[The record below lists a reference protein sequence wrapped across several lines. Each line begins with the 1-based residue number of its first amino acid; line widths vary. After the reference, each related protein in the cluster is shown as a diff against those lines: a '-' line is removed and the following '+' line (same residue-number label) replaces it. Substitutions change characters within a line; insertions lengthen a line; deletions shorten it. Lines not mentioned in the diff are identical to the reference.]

1 MKMTILAASL
11 ALAGVAQAAEITIYK
26 QPNFS
31 GGDQTFSRD
40 ATSLQGTGVYDQ
52 SKSII
57 VKSGQWQACSQPNFQ
72 GDCLVLGRGQ
82 YASLPQQ
89 LNGRIESLR
98 EVSQV
103 ANAEER
109 WARWRYE
116 GGNWRERQNWRRDD
130 NNDHAAYNDRSFVDR
145 DGNGRDDREDR
156 AYAERY
162 GHSYGSR
169 GGSLVLYADGASTR
183 FDRDMDNLA
192 RTPYRDGAERMVI
205 REGTWEICVQPDFR
219 GMCRTFEPGVYD
231 RLGRFSSQI
240 GSIRRVG

>member
-1 MKMTILAASL
+1 MKTTILAASL

-40 ATSLQGTGVYDQ
+40 MTSLQGTGVFDQ
-52 SKSII
+52 SKSI
-57 VKSGQWQACSQPNFQ
+57 VVRSGQWQACSQPNFQ

-82 YASLPQQ
+82 YPTLPGQ
-89 LNGRIESLR
+89 LAGRIESLR

-103 ANAEER
+103 ADAEDR

-116 GGNWRERQNWRRDD
+116 GGHWNERRNFVRRDD
-130 NNDHAAYNDRSFVDR
+130 DRPGGGDRYGRDERGGGYGGGGGYGRGALVLFADGNSTRYDR
-145 DGNGRDDREDR
+145 DVE
-156 AYAERY
+156 
-162 GHSYGSR
+162 
-169 GGSLVLYADGASTR
+169 
-183 FDRDMDNLA
+183 NLA

-205 REGTWEICVQPDFR
+205 REGRWEVCVMPDYR
-219 GMCRTFEPGVYD
+219 GMCRVYEPGVYNN
-231 RLGRFSSQI
+231 LGRFSSQI